1 MEEFAKTKQSGL
13 MLTLHNDIVV
23 PYILA
28 YGTEEVK
35 KKYLPKCVSGECIT
49 AVAMTEPA
57 VGSDLSGMET
67 TAVEDGDEIIIN
79 GNKTFISN
87 GHVSDLVIVA
97 ARNSEIDDPYS
108 GISLYLVEDGT
119 PGFERGEKFDKLGMR
134 SQDTAELFFNN
145 CRIPKEN
152 MLGTK
157 GGGFIML
164 MEKLQ
169 QERLCAA
176 IGGVIGSEMI
186 IKELIEFCQKTI
198 VDGRPLSKSQA
209 IRFELVEM
217 ATEVKLGRTFMETL
231 IYDHIDGQNVVVET
245 SMLKSWATDLLND
258 HVNRAL
264 EVMGDYATLEESVLV
279 RGFRDS
285 RITTIFAGTNEI
297 MKQVAAQFMGI

>member
-1 MEEFAKTKQSGL
+1 
-13 MLTLHNDIVV
+13 
-23 PYILA
+23 
-28 YGTEEVK
+28 
-35 KKYLPKCVSGECIT
+35 
-49 AVAMTEPA
+49 MTEPA
-57 VGSDLSGMET
+57 VGSDISGMET

-97 ARNSEIDDPYS
+97 ARNPEIDDPYS

-176 IGGVIGSEMI
+176 IGGVIGTEAI

-198 VDGRPLSKSQA
+198 VDGKPMSKSQA
-209 IRFELVEM
+209 IQFELVEM

-264 EVMGDYATLEESVLV
+264 EIMGDYATLEESVLV

-297 MKQVAAQFMGI
+297 MKQVAANFMGI